1 VQRELRGGSLIGEQ
15 LFGLG
20 FLNSGFLIALGAITL
35 PVIIHL
41 LNRRRVRKIPFSTLA
56 FIYELSRRRMR
67 KVNLRRIL
75 ILALRTLA
83 VLFLVLAFA
92 KPTLKSAAAFLLPGS
107 APKSVVIALDASYSM
122 GVEWPTGTAFT
133 RAKEVAKQVVDEAG
147 KNDLLNVILFS
158 NRAEVLFE
166 KGSRNKQLIKNGI
179 ERAELTM
186 EGTSIERAVETA
198 FELTDRSDLGYGEVY
213 VISDFR
219 FSGDSTL
226 VPTPPEGCRVM
237 LLPIHHEEVDNV
249 SIDRVLVPRKLIRP
263 GEVARVGVAVSN
275 HSLED
280 PAEFPLELIVDGKR
294 KAEKVIHLD
303 PAASTTA
310 DFSIAFNRWGT
321 YHGTVV
327 KSTDRLPCDDERNF
341 ILDVS
346 KSVPV
351 TLIRGRKSSAGSQ
364 TASYFYV
371 DRALNPRRS
380 DEGEFTVRVVDEQ
393 ALTASDLPKNGVAVW
408 TDPQVRLDR
417 RRMDLIKRYV
427 YGGGAMMIF
436 LGSGNP
442 DVWREKEFAQ
452 FIGIQGGVQKSA
464 DRAERLTS
472 FQKDHP
478 IFEIFSEEELE
489 LLSRASVRNHASV
502 RGVAPDSV
510 IAFLSG
516 GDPAIWECTR
526 GKGKLLVVAV
536 TPDLESGDVPLS
548 PMFLPLVHTS
558 VSYLASSE
566 RAGRMQENVVGAELF
581 FDLPDVLG
589 VTEESLVVV
598 DGEGAQMR
606 PVFYDTPR
614 GERAVIVERPRI
626 PGFYK
631 LLSDTTVIAEAVV
644 NLDTKESDLTPRV
657 LEEQVIGDA
666 SVVETGEEFAG
677 NLREEKEGRE
687 IYGFFLILAAV
698 ALVAEGML
706 GRRA

>member
-1 VQRELRGGSLIGEQ
+1 

-41 LNRRRVRKIPFSTLA
+41 LNRRRVRKVPFSTLT

-67 KVNLRRIL
+67 KVNLRRIF

-122 GVEWPTGTAFT
+122 GVDWETGTAFT
-133 RAKEVAKQVVDEAG
+133 RAKEVARHLVDETG
-147 KNDLLNVILFS
+147 KDDLVNVLVFS
-158 NRAEVLFE
+158 DRAEVLFE
-166 KGSRNKQLIKNGI
+166 KGSRNKQLIKNAI
-179 ERAELTM
+179 DRAELTM
-186 EGTSIERAVETA
+186 EGTSIQRAVETA
-198 FELTDRSDLGYGEVY
+198 FELTEQSDLGYGEVY
-213 VISDFR
+213 VVSDFR

-226 VPTPPEGCRVM
+226 VTAPPEGCRVM
-237 LLPIHHEEVDNV
+237 LLPVLHEAVDNV
-249 SIDRVLVPRKLIRP
+249 SIDRVLVPRKLIRS
-263 GEVARVGVAVSN
+263 GEVARVSVAVSN
-275 HSLED
+275 HSRED

-294 KAEKVIHLD
+294 KAEKVIYLD

-310 DFSIAFNRWGT
+310 DFSIAFNQWGT
-321 YHGTVV
+321 YHGTVA
-327 KSTDRLPCDDERNF
+327 KSTDRLPFDDERHF
-341 ILDVS
+341 ILEVS

-351 TLIRGRKSSAGSQ
+351 TLIRGRKSPAAGST

-371 DRALNPRRS
+371 DRALNPRRT
-380 DEGEFTVRVVDEQ
+380 DEGEFVVRVVDER
-393 ALTASDLPKNGVAVW
+393 ALTASDLPKKGVAVW
-408 TDPQVRLDR
+408 TDPQLQLDP
-417 RRMDLIKRYV
+417 RRMGLIKRYV
-427 YGGGAMMIF
+427 HGGGAMMIF
-436 LGSGNP
+436 LGGGNRE
-442 DVWREKEFAQ
+442 VWREQEFAE
-452 FIGIQGGVQKSA
+452 FIGIQGGVQKA
-464 DRAERLTS
+464 GTRGERLTS

-478 IFEIFSEEELE
+478 IFDIFSEEELE
-489 LLSRASVRNHASV
+489 LLSRATVRAHASV
-502 RGVAPDSV
+502 RGAASDSV
-510 IAFLSG
+510 IAYLSG

-536 TPDLESGDVPLS
+536 TPDLESGDFPLS

-566 RAGRMQENVVGAELF
+566 RAGRMKEYFVGTELF
-581 FDLPDVLG
+581 FDMPELLG
-589 VTEESLVVV
+589 VTEESLVAV
-598 DGEGAQMR
+598 DGEGAQLR
-606 PVFYDTPR
+606 PVFYDTPQ
-614 GERAVIVERPRI
+614 GERAVIIERPRA

-631 LLSDTTVIAEAVV
+631 LLSDTTTVAEAVV
-644 NLDTKESDLTPRV
+644 NLDTKESDLNPRV
-657 LEEQVIGDA
+657 FEEQVIGEA
-666 SVVETGEEFAG
+666 SVVETGDEFAR

-687 IYGFFLILAAV
+687 IYGFFLILAAA